1 LEYEGQDAM
10 TTKQKGFEAHF
21 AITLR
26 PGEDDDLDALQNS
39 RFLYSAWKKRH
50 WPTDVV
56 RPGVR
61 IYGFNTESRRLC
73 VLPPDLD
80 EKTGKQ
86 AGSKISLKVAP
97 DGTIDWKRHEEA
109 NTKDK
114 LETVLRKGALHIDLT
129 TPRTTAP
136 LLERIDDFV
145 HRIVLQTE
153 DVLKDHYLFRELLW
167 LDTFRQQFREF
178 PRVYDL
184 PTGVCD
190 EDGRWHEFLTHYAGV
205 IQDGSLSCQA
215 KTQRLKHVN
224 EVVFSKGRE
233 RPQALVPFDL
243 VWEIVLLDGR
253 SIVVDVYA
261 TPLPNGKP
269 MTVHGIEL
277 RRWNDPVLR

>member
-1 LEYEGQDAM
+1 MKDHIVEKLR
-10 TTKQKGFEAHF
+10 
-21 AITLR
+21 AILS
-26 PGEDDDLDALQNS
+26 GDIDSEC
-39 RFLYSAWKKRH
+39 K
-50 WPTDVV
+50 VV
-56 RPGVR
+56 Y
-61 IYGFNTESRRLC
+61 ILCESRKL
-73 VLPPDLD
+73 LEKYPPDPMPL
-80 EKTGKQ
+80 
-86 AGSKISLKVAP
+86 ALKMYCH
-97 DGTIDWKRHEEA
+97 W
-109 NTKDK
+109 
-114 LETVLRKGALHIDLT
+114 ALHIDLMN
-129 TPRTTAP
+129 PRTTAP

-145 HRIVLQTE
+145 DRIVLQTE
-153 DVLKDHYLFRELLW
+153 DVIKDHYLFRELLW

-178 PRVYDL
+178 LRVYDL

-269 MTVHGIEL
+269 MNVHGIEL

>member
-1 LEYEGQDAM
+1 MKDHIVEKLR
-10 TTKQKGFEAHF
+10 
-21 AITLR
+21 AILS
-26 PGEDDDLDALQNS
+26 GDIDSEC
-39 RFLYSAWKKRH
+39 K
-50 WPTDVV
+50 VV
-56 RPGVR
+56 Y
-61 IYGFNTESRRLC
+61 ILCESRKLLEKC
-73 VLPPDLD
+73 PPDPMPL
-80 EKTGKQ
+80 
-86 AGSKISLKVAP
+86 ALKMYCH
-97 DGTIDWKRHEEA
+97 W
-109 NTKDK
+109 
-114 LETVLRKGALHIDLT
+114 ALHIDLT
-129 TPRTTAP
+129 NPRTTTP

-145 HRIVLQTE
+145 DGIVLQTE
-153 DVLKDHYLFRELLW
+153 DVIKDHYLFRELLW

-178 PRVYDL
+178 LRVYDL